1 MSGVSVFPDHSH
13 EKGSSQKK
21 KKIMK
26 RKRKDSTQISLKIA
40 KALISSSYLA

>member
-13 EKGSSQKK
+13 EK

>member
-13 EKGSSQKK
+13 EKGSSQKN
-21 KKIMK
+21 KIMK

>member
-21 KKIMK
+21 KKDYEEEKK
-26 RKRKDSTQISLKIA
+26 RFYTNFFENSQSIDF
-40 KALISSSYLA
+40 

>member
-21 KKIMK
+21 KDYEEEKK
-26 RKRKDSTQISLKIA
+26 RFYTNFFENSQSIDF
-40 KALISSSYLA
+40 